1 MQYEDISKCI
11 ADWSVCMSRC
21 SIQLIGSVLY
31 SLVLYFCIQQSTD
44 SRGVG
49 SLQFPVI
56 KIWLAEVWYMHD
68 SMHQLWRKMQANKR
82 EDCISV
88 KLWSESTIGSEST
101 SALSYL
107 SDGYMMKGEGKCDHP
122 RRLLFHLHRLEKD
135 RKGRWGD
142 QAQSGGTYMQ
152 IWGAAMNKIMLLPMN
167 SSDS

>member
-11 ADWSVCMSRC
+11 ADWSVCTSRC
-21 SIQLIGSVLY
+21 SVQLIGS
-31 SLVLYFCIQQSTD
+31 VLYFCIQQSID

-49 SLQFPVI
+49 SLQFLVI
-56 KIWLAEVWYMHD
+56 KIWLAEVWCMHD

-122 RRLLFHLHRLEKD
+122 RWLLFHLHRLEK
-135 RKGRWGD
+135 
-142 QAQSGGTYMQ
+142 
-152 IWGAAMNKIMLLPMN
+152 AAKHAEEIKLRVEEPTCRYEVRLWIR
-167 SSDS
+167 

>member
-11 ADWSVCMSRC
+11 ADWSVCTSRC
-21 SIQLIGSVLY
+21 SVQLIGS
-31 SLVLYFCIQQSTD
+31 VLYFCIQQSID

-49 SLQFPVI
+49 SLQFLVI
-56 KIWLAEVWYMHD
+56 KIWLAEVWCMHD

-107 SDGYMMKGEGKCDHP
+107 SDGYMMKGEGKCHHP
-122 RRLLFHLHRLEKD
+122 RWLLFHLHRPEK
-135 RKGRWGD
+135 
-142 QAQSGGTYMQ
+142 
-152 IWGAAMNKIMLLPMN
+152 AAKHTEEIKLRVEEPTCRYEVRLWIR
-167 SSDS
+167 